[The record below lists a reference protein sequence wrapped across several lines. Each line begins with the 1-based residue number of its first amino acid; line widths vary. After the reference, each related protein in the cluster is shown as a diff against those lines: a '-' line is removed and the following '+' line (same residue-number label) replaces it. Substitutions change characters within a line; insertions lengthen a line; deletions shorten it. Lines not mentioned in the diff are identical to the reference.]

1 MTEKSFHLFG
11 LNLSGNRLYKS
22 TRNNIMNRIYLASSM
37 APEYRDIIQK
47 AAQILRDLKYEVYV
61 PLEHTIP
68 NAWDY
73 PNNEWGLMVFTEDVS
88 AIQDSYWVV
97 LLNYG
102 RKGTSPTGGSAW
114 EAGFAYGIGKKVV
127 VVDMISDEKEHT
139 SLMIENGRYATVD
152 GLEEMKK
159 FFKIGGLGNPEN
171 YRTKHEQS

>member
-1 MTEKSFHLFG
+1 
-11 LNLSGNRLYKS
+11 
-22 TRNNIMNRIYLASSM
+22 MNKIYLASSM
-37 APEYRDIIQK
+37 APEYRDIIQS
-47 AAQILRDLKYEVYV
+47 AAKILRDLKYEVYV

-88 AIQDSYWVV
+88 AIQDSSWVV

-102 RKGTSPTGGSAW
+102 RNGTSPTGGSAW
-114 EAGFAYGIGKKVV
+114 EAGFAYGIGKRVV
-127 VVDMISDEKEHT
+127 VVDMIKNKSEHT

-152 GLEEMKK
+152 GLDEMKT
-159 FFKIGGLGNPEN
+159 FFENGGLEDPVK